1 MMTIMEAIGFAIDF
15 MVILIQ
21 VPYIFIA
28 GFIIGWTYCPY
39 VGSNYIYV
47 WYPTDGVIKMWMR
60 PNGDITYD
68 LVTYK
73 ELFH

>member
-28 GFIIGWTYCPY
+28 GFIIGWTYHPY
-39 VGSNYIYV
+39 VGSDYICMVPYG
-47 WYPTDGVIKMWMR
+47 WG
-60 PNGDITYD
+60 N
-68 LVTYK
+68 
-73 ELFH
+73 

>member
-1 MMTIMEAIGFAIDF
+1 MMTIMKAIGFAIDF
-15 MVILIQ
+15 IGILIQ
-21 VPYIFIA
+21 VPYMFIA
-28 GFIIGWTYCPY
+28 GFIIGGTYCPY
-39 VGSNYIYV
+39 VGSNEMYI
-47 WYPTDGVIKMWMR
+47 WYPTEGVIKMWMR